1 MANSISLRERIRA
14 NLVQAME
21 KAGINQV
28 QLADRLDISKGTV
41 NNWTRGNNSPD
52 VDMVPKIC
60 DVLGIS
66 ITSLYS
72 PTIAERANY
81 PDTKNAPSVSDEAM
95 RLARDYDTALD
106 DRGRKMVRGLAD
118 LEIGYAAKRAEKE
131 KAERKA
137 EMIKHREETAD
148 EIAVYVTTLYHQP
161 VSAGNGENAAY
172 DYSETV
178 QLKKMPPNG
187 TSYIVPVQG
196 DSMEP
201 LFSDGDKV
209 FVRAQI
215 EIEPGQAG
223 VFYMDG
229 QMWIKELGDGALL
242 SHNPKYPPR
251 PMTDDVR
258 CQGLVL
264 GVCDDSYFVK

>member
-1 MANSISLRERIRA
+1 MGIGRRLKEARER
-14 NLVQAME
+14 
-21 KAGINQV
+21 AGYTQKELGEIVGVTSSAITNYETE
-28 QLADRLDISKGTV
+28 ISH
-41 NNWTRGNNSPD
+41 
-52 VDMVPKIC
+52 PKEPVMYALI
-60 DVLGIS
+60 DALGVE
-66 ITSLYS
+66 
-72 PTIAERANY
+72 PNY
-81 PDTKNAPSVSDEAM
+81 LFQDCIKNAPSVSDEAM

-137 EMIKHREETAD
+137 ELIKHREETAD

-215 EIEPGQAG
+215 DIEPGQTG

-229 QMWIKELGDGALL
+229 QMWIKELGDGVLL

-264 GVCDDSYFVK
+264 GVCDESYFVK

>member
-1 MANSISLRERIRA
+1 MGIGKRLKEARER
-14 NLVQAME
+14 
-21 KAGINQV
+21 AGYTQKELGEIVGVTSSAITNYETE
-28 QLADRLDISKGTV
+28 ISH
-41 NNWTRGNNSPD
+41 
-52 VDMVPKIC
+52 PKEPVMYALI
-60 DVLGIS
+60 DALGVE
-66 ITSLYS
+66 
-72 PTIAERANY
+72 PNY
-81 PDTKNAPSVSDEAM
+81 LFQDCIKNAPSVSDEAM

-118 LEIGYAAKRAEKE
+118 LEIGYTAKRAEKE

-137 EMIKHREETAD
+137 ELIKHKEETAD

-215 EIEPGQAG
+215 EIEPGQTG

-229 QMWIKELGDGALL
+229 QMWIKELGDGVLL
-242 SHNPKYPPR
+242 SRNPKYPPR

-264 GVCDDSYFVK
+264 GVCDESYFVK

>member
-1 MANSISLRERIRA
+1 MGIGKRLKEARER
-14 NLVQAME
+14 
-21 KAGINQV
+21 AGYTQKELGEIVGVTSSAITNYETE
-28 QLADRLDISKGTV
+28 ISH
-41 NNWTRGNNSPD
+41 
-52 VDMVPKIC
+52 PKEPVMYALI
-60 DVLGIS
+60 DALGVE
-66 ITSLYS
+66 
-72 PTIAERANY
+72 PNY
-81 PDTKNAPSVSDEAM
+81 LFQDCIKNAPSVSDEAM

-137 EMIKHREETAD
+137 ELIKHREETAD

-215 EIEPGQAG
+215 DIEPGQTG

-229 QMWIKELGDGALL
+229 QMWIKELGDGVLL
-242 SHNPKYPPR
+242 SRNPKYPPR

-258 CQGLVL
+258 CQGLV
-264 GVCDDSYFVK
+264 K

>member
-1 MANSISLRERIRA
+1 MGIGRRLKEARER
-14 NLVQAME
+14 
-21 KAGINQV
+21 AGYTQKELGEIVGVTSSAITNYETE
-28 QLADRLDISKGTV
+28 ISH
-41 NNWTRGNNSPD
+41 
-52 VDMVPKIC
+52 PKEPVMYALI
-60 DVLGIS
+60 DALGVE
-66 ITSLYS
+66 
-72 PTIAERANY
+72 PNY
-81 PDTKNAPSVSDEAM
+81 LFQDCIKNAPSVSDEAM

-131 KAERKA
+131 KAERKSGL
-137 EMIKHREETAD
+137 IKHREETAD

-215 EIEPGQAG
+215 DIEPGQTG

-229 QMWIKELGDGALL
+229 QMWIKELGDGVLL
-242 SHNPKYPPR
+242 SRNPKYPPR

-264 GVCDDSYFVK
+264 GVCDESYFVK

>member
-1 MANSISLRERIRA
+1 
-14 NLVQAME
+14 
-21 KAGINQV
+21 
-28 QLADRLDISKGTV
+28 
-41 NNWTRGNNSPD
+41 
-52 VDMVPKIC
+52 
-60 DVLGIS
+60 
-66 ITSLYS
+66 
-72 PTIAERANY
+72 
-81 PDTKNAPSVSDEAM
+81 
-95 RLARDYDTALD
+95 
-106 DRGRKMVRGLAD
+106 MVRGLAD

-137 EMIKHREETAD
+137 ELIKHREETAD

-215 EIEPGQAG
+215 DIEPGQTG

-229 QMWIKELGDGALL
+229 QMWIKELGDGVLL
-242 SHNPKYPPR
+242 SRNPKYPPR

-264 GVCDDSYFVK
+264 GVCDESYFVR

>member
-1 MANSISLRERIRA
+1 MGIGRRLKEARER
-14 NLVQAME
+14 
-21 KAGINQV
+21 AGYTQKELGEIVGVTSSAITNYETE
-28 QLADRLDISKGTV
+28 ISH
-41 NNWTRGNNSPD
+41 
-52 VDMVPKIC
+52 PKEPVMYALI
-60 DVLGIS
+60 DALGVE
-66 ITSLYS
+66 
-72 PTIAERANY
+72 PNY
-81 PDTKNAPSVSDEAM
+81 LFQDCIKNAPSVSDEAM

-106 DRGRKMVRGLAD
+106 DRGRKMVRGLAV
-118 LEIGYAAKRAEKE
+118 LEIGYAEKRAEKE

-137 EMIKHREETAD
+137 ELIKHREETAD

-215 EIEPGQAG
+215 DIEPGQTG

-229 QMWIKELGDGALL
+229 QMWIKELGDGVLL
-242 SHNPKYPPR
+242 SRNPKYPPR

-264 GVCDDSYFVK
+264 GVCDESYFVK

>member
-1 MANSISLRERIRA
+1 MGIGRRLKEARER
-14 NLVQAME
+14 
-21 KAGINQV
+21 AGYTQKELGEIVGVTSSAITNYETE
-28 QLADRLDISKGTV
+28 ISH
-41 NNWTRGNNSPD
+41 
-52 VDMVPKIC
+52 PKEPVMYALI
-60 DVLGIS
+60 DALGVE
-66 ITSLYS
+66 
-72 PTIAERANY
+72 PNY
-81 PDTKNAPSVSDEAM
+81 LFQDCIKNAPSVSDEAM

-137 EMIKHREETAD
+137 ELIKHREETAD

-229 QMWIKELGDGALL
+229 QMWIKELGDGVLL
-242 SHNPKYPPR
+242 SRNPKYPPR
-251 PMTDDVR
+251 TMTDDVR

-264 GVCDDSYFVK
+264 GVCDESYFVK

>member
-1 MANSISLRERIRA
+1 MELGELITLYRKQAGLTIDELSERA
-14 NLVQAME
+14 NVPKGTLNKIIGGIT
-21 KAGINQV
+21 KAPTLETMRSIAYALGKK
-28 QLADRLDISKGTV
+28 LADFDDEPNIS
-41 NNWTRGNNSPD
+41 
-52 VDMVPKIC
+52 M
-60 DVLGIS
+60 
-66 ITSLYS
+66 LYS
-72 PTIAERANY
+72 PAEGQLIKKYRTL
-81 PDTKNAPSVSDEAM
+81 DRHGKNAVDCILDIEIDRIVSAQ
-95 RLARDYDTALD
+95 
-106 DRGRKMVRGLAD
+106 
-118 LEIGYAAKRAEKE
+118 RAEKE
-131 KAERKA
+131 KAERKSA
-137 EMIKHREETAD
+137 LQNHQEDTSE
-148 EIAVYVTTLYHQP
+148 EIAIYITTLYHQP
-161 VSAGNGENAAY
+161 VSAGNGESSEY

-215 EIEPGQAG
+215 DIEPGQTG

-229 QMWIKELGDGALL
+229 QMWIKELGDGVLL
-242 SHNPKYPPR
+242 SRNPKYPPR

-264 GVCDDSYFVK
+264 GVCDESYFVK

>member
-1 MANSISLRERIRA
+1 MEFQIRKA
-14 NLVQAME
+14 RE
-21 KAGINQV
+21 KAGFSQKE
-28 QLADRLDISKGTV
+28 LAEIVGVKPTTFNGYESGKHDPKSDLLVKIANACGVTV
-41 NNWTRGNNSPD
+41 DYLLD
-52 VDMVPKIC
+52 VDYAK
-60 DVLGIS
+60 
-66 ITSLYS
+66 
-72 PTIAERANY
+72 
-81 PDTKNAPSVSDEAM
+81 APSISAEAM
-95 RLARDYDTALD
+95 KLAKDYDTALD
-106 DRGRKMVRGLAD
+106 DRGRRTIRNVMDFEV
-118 LEIGYAAKRAEKE
+118 GYAAQRAEKE
-131 KAERKA
+131 KAERKSA
-137 EMIKHREETAD
+137 LQNHQEDTSE
-148 EIAVYVTTLYHQP
+148 EIAIYITTLYHQP
-161 VSAGNGENAAY
+161 VSAGNGESSEY

-215 EIEPGQAG
+215 DIEPGQTG
-223 VFYMDG
+223 VFFMDG
-229 QMWIKELGDGALL
+229 QMWIKELGDGVLL

-264 GVCDDSYFVK
+264 GVCDESYLYR

>member
-1 MANSISLRERIRA
+1 MGIGRRLKEARER
-14 NLVQAME
+14 
-21 KAGINQV
+21 AGYTQKELGEIVGVTSSAITNYETE
-28 QLADRLDISKGTV
+28 ISH
-41 NNWTRGNNSPD
+41 
-52 VDMVPKIC
+52 PKEPVMYALI
-60 DVLGIS
+60 DALGVE
-66 ITSLYS
+66 
-72 PTIAERANY
+72 PNY
-81 PDTKNAPSVSDEAM
+81 LFQDCIKNAPSVSDEAM

-137 EMIKHREETAD
+137 ELIKHREETAD

-215 EIEPGQAG
+215 EIEPGQTG

-229 QMWIKELGDGALL
+229 QMWIKELGDGVLL
-242 SHNPKYPPR
+242 SRNPKYPPR

-264 GVCDDSYFVK
+264 GVCDESYFVK

>member
-1 MANSISLRERIRA
+1 MGIGKRLKEARER
-14 NLVQAME
+14 
-21 KAGINQV
+21 AGYTQKELGEIVGVTSSAITNYETE
-28 QLADRLDISKGTV
+28 ISH
-41 NNWTRGNNSPD
+41 
-52 VDMVPKIC
+52 PKEPVMYALI
-60 DVLGIS
+60 DALGVE
-66 ITSLYS
+66 
-72 PTIAERANY
+72 PNY
-81 PDTKNAPSVSDEAM
+81 LFQDCIKNAPSVSDEAM

-118 LEIGYAAKRAEKE
+118 LEIGYTAKRAEKE

-137 EMIKHREETAD
+137 ELIKHKEETAD

-178 QLKKMPPNG
+178 QLKKMPPSG
-187 TSYIVPVQG
+187 TSYIVPVRG

-201 LFSDGDKV
+201 EYNDGDRV

-215 EIEPGQAG
+215 DIEPGQIG

-229 QMWIKELGDGALL
+229 QLWIKELGDDVLL

-264 GVCDDSYFVK
+264 GVCDESYFAK

>member
-1 MANSISLRERIRA
+1 MGIGRRLKEARER
-14 NLVQAME
+14 
-21 KAGINQV
+21 AGYTQKELGEIVGVTSSAITNYETE
-28 QLADRLDISKGTV
+28 ISH
-41 NNWTRGNNSPD
+41 
-52 VDMVPKIC
+52 PKEPVMYALI
-60 DVLGIS
+60 DALGVE
-66 ITSLYS
+66 
-72 PTIAERANY
+72 PNY
-81 PDTKNAPSVSDEAM
+81 LFQDCIKNAPSVSDEAM

-137 EMIKHREETAD
+137 ELIKHREETAD
-148 EIAVYVTTLYHQP
+148 EIAVYVTTLYYQP
-161 VSAGNGENAAY
+161 VSAGNGETAEY
-172 DYSETV
+172 GYSETV
-178 QLKKMPPNG
+178 QLKKMPPSG
-187 TSYIVPVQG
+187 TSYIVPVRG

-201 LFSDGDKV
+201 EYNDGDRV

-215 EIEPGQAG
+215 DIEPGQIG

-229 QMWIKELGDGALL
+229 QLWIKELGDDVLL

-264 GVCDDSYFVK
+264 GVCDESYFAK

>member
-1 MANSISLRERIRA
+1 MGIGRRLKEARER
-14 NLVQAME
+14 
-21 KAGINQV
+21 AGYTQKELGEIVGVTSSAITNYETE
-28 QLADRLDISKGTV
+28 ISH
-41 NNWTRGNNSPD
+41 
-52 VDMVPKIC
+52 PKEPVMYALI
-60 DVLGIS
+60 DALGVE
-66 ITSLYS
+66 
-72 PTIAERANY
+72 PNY
-81 PDTKNAPSVSDEAM
+81 LFQDCIKNAPSVSDEAM

-137 EMIKHREETAD
+137 ELIKHREETAD

-161 VSAGNGENAAY
+161 GSAGNGENAAY

-215 EIEPGQAG
+215 DIEPGQTG
-223 VFYMDG
+223 VFFMDG

-242 SHNPKYPPR
+242 SRNPKYPPR

-264 GVCDDSYFVK
+264 GVCDESYFVK

>member
-1 MANSISLRERIRA
+1 MGIGRRLKEARER
-14 NLVQAME
+14 
-21 KAGINQV
+21 AGYTQKELGEIVGVTSSAITNYETE
-28 QLADRLDISKGTV
+28 ISH
-41 NNWTRGNNSPD
+41 
-52 VDMVPKIC
+52 PKEPVMYALI
-60 DVLGIS
+60 DALGVE
-66 ITSLYS
+66 
-72 PTIAERANY
+72 PNY
-81 PDTKNAPSVSDEAM
+81 LFQDCIKNAPSVSDEAM

-137 EMIKHREETAD
+137 ELIKHREETAD

-215 EIEPGQAG
+215 DIEPGQTG

-229 QMWIKELGDGALL
+229 QMWIKELGDGVLL
-242 SHNPKYPPR
+242 SRNPKYPPR
-251 PMTDDVR
+251 PMTDDIR

-264 GVCDDSYFVK
+264 GVCDESYFVR

>member
-1 MANSISLRERIRA
+1 MGIGKRLKEARER
-14 NLVQAME
+14 
-21 KAGINQV
+21 AGYTQKELGEIVGVTSSAITNYETE
-28 QLADRLDISKGTV
+28 ISH
-41 NNWTRGNNSPD
+41 
-52 VDMVPKIC
+52 PKEPVMYALI
-60 DVLGIS
+60 DALGVE
-66 ITSLYS
+66 
-72 PTIAERANY
+72 PNY
-81 PDTKNAPSVSDEAM
+81 LFQDCIKNAPSVSDEAM

-137 EMIKHREETAD
+137 ELIKHREETAD

-215 EIEPGQAG
+215 DIEPGQTG

-229 QMWIKELGDGALL
+229 QMWIKELGDGVLL
-242 SHNPKYPPR
+242 SRNPKYPPR

-264 GVCDDSYFVK
+264 GVCDESYFVK

>member
-1 MANSISLRERIRA
+1 MGIGRRLKEARER
-14 NLVQAME
+14 
-21 KAGINQV
+21 AGYTQKELGEIVGVTSSAITNYETE
-28 QLADRLDISKGTV
+28 ISH
-41 NNWTRGNNSPD
+41 
-52 VDMVPKIC
+52 PKEPVMYALI
-60 DVLGIS
+60 DALGVE
-66 ITSLYS
+66 
-72 PTIAERANY
+72 PNY
-81 PDTKNAPSVSDEAM
+81 LFQDCIKNAPSVSDEAM

-137 EMIKHREETAD
+137 EQIKHREETAD

-215 EIEPGQAG
+215 DIEPGQTG

-242 SHNPKYPPR
+242 SRNPKYPPR
-251 PMTDDVR
+251 PMTDDIR

-264 GVCDDSYFVK
+264 GVCDESYFVR

>member
-1 MANSISLRERIRA
+1 MGIGRRLKEARER
-14 NLVQAME
+14 
-21 KAGINQV
+21 AGYTQKELGEIVGVTSSAITNYETE
-28 QLADRLDISKGTV
+28 ISH
-41 NNWTRGNNSPD
+41 
-52 VDMVPKIC
+52 PKEPVMYALI
-60 DVLGIS
+60 DALGVE
-66 ITSLYS
+66 
-72 PTIAERANY
+72 PNY
-81 PDTKNAPSVSDEAM
+81 LFQDCIKNAPSVSDEAM

-137 EMIKHREETAD
+137 ELIKHREETAD

-215 EIEPGQAG
+215 EIEPGQTG

-229 QMWIKELGDGALL
+229 QMWIKELGDGVLL

>member
-1 MANSISLRERIRA
+1 MGIGRRLKEARER
-14 NLVQAME
+14 
-21 KAGINQV
+21 AGYTQKELGEIVGVTSSAITNYETE
-28 QLADRLDISKGTV
+28 ISH
-41 NNWTRGNNSPD
+41 
-52 VDMVPKIC
+52 PKEPVMYALI
-60 DVLGIS
+60 DALGVE
-66 ITSLYS
+66 
-72 PTIAERANY
+72 PNY
-81 PDTKNAPSVSDEAM
+81 LFQDCIKNAPSVSDEAM

-137 EMIKHREETAD
+137 ELIKHREETAD

-215 EIEPGQAG
+215 DIEPGQTG

-229 QMWIKELGDGALL
+229 QMWIKELGDGVLL
-242 SHNPKYPPR
+242 SRNPKYPPR

-264 GVCDDSYFVK
+264 GVCDESYFVK

>member
-1 MANSISLRERIRA
+1 MGIGKRLKEARER
-14 NLVQAME
+14 
-21 KAGINQV
+21 AGYTQKELGEIVGVTSSAITNYETE
-28 QLADRLDISKGTV
+28 ISH
-41 NNWTRGNNSPD
+41 
-52 VDMVPKIC
+52 PKEPVMYALI
-60 DVLGIS
+60 DALGVE
-66 ITSLYS
+66 
-72 PTIAERANY
+72 PNY
-81 PDTKNAPSVSDEAM
+81 LFQDCIKNAPSVSDEAM

-137 EMIKHREETAD
+137 ELIKHREETAD

-215 EIEPGQAG
+215 DIEPGQTG

-229 QMWIKELGDGALL
+229 QMWIKELGDGVLL
-242 SHNPKYPPR
+242 SRNPKYPPR

>member
-1 MANSISLRERIRA
+1 MGIGRRLKEARER
-14 NLVQAME
+14 
-21 KAGINQV
+21 AGYTQKELGEIVGVTSSAITNYETE
-28 QLADRLDISKGTV
+28 ISH
-41 NNWTRGNNSPD
+41 
-52 VDMVPKIC
+52 PKEPVMYALI
-60 DVLGIS
+60 DALGVE
-66 ITSLYS
+66 
-72 PTIAERANY
+72 PNY
-81 PDTKNAPSVSDEAM
+81 LFQDCIKNAPSVSDEAM

-137 EMIKHREETAD
+137 ELIKHREETAD

-215 EIEPGQAG
+215 DIEPGQTG

-242 SHNPKYPPR
+242 SRNPKYPPR
-251 PMTDDVR
+251 PMTDDIR

-264 GVCDDSYFVK
+264 GVCDESYFVR

>member
-1 MANSISLRERIRA
+1 MGIGRRLKEARER
-14 NLVQAME
+14 
-21 KAGINQV
+21 AGYTQKELGEIVGVTSSAITNYETE
-28 QLADRLDISKGTV
+28 ISH
-41 NNWTRGNNSPD
+41 
-52 VDMVPKIC
+52 PKEPVMYALI
-60 DVLGIS
+60 DALGVE
-66 ITSLYS
+66 
-72 PTIAERANY
+72 PNY
-81 PDTKNAPSVSDEAM
+81 LFQDCIKNAPSVSDEAM

-137 EMIKHREETAD
+137 ELIKHREETAD

-215 EIEPGQAG
+215 DIEPGQTG
-223 VFYMDG
+223 VFFMDG
-229 QMWIKELGDGALL
+229 QMWIKELGDGVLL
-242 SHNPKYPPR
+242 SRNPKYPPR
-251 PMTDDVR
+251 PMTDDIR

-264 GVCDDSYFVK
+264 GVCDESYFVR

>member
-1 MANSISLRERIRA
+1 MGIGKRLKEARER
-14 NLVQAME
+14 
-21 KAGINQV
+21 AGYTQKELGEIVGVTSSAITNYETE
-28 QLADRLDISKGTV
+28 ISH
-41 NNWTRGNNSPD
+41 
-52 VDMVPKIC
+52 PKEPVMYALI
-60 DVLGIS
+60 DALGVE
-66 ITSLYS
+66 
-72 PTIAERANY
+72 PNY
-81 PDTKNAPSVSDEAM
+81 LFQDCIKNAPDEAM

-137 EMIKHREETAD
+137 ELIKHREETAD

-215 EIEPGQAG
+215 DIEPGQTG

-229 QMWIKELGDGALL
+229 QMWIKELGDGVLL
-242 SHNPKYPPR
+242 SRNPKYPPR

>member
-1 MANSISLRERIRA
+1 MGIGRRLKEARER
-14 NLVQAME
+14 
-21 KAGINQV
+21 AGYTQKELGEIVGVTSSAITNYETE
-28 QLADRLDISKGTV
+28 ISH
-41 NNWTRGNNSPD
+41 
-52 VDMVPKIC
+52 PKEPVMYALI
-60 DVLGIS
+60 DALGVE
-66 ITSLYS
+66 
-72 PTIAERANY
+72 PNY
-81 PDTKNAPSVSDEAM
+81 LFQDCIKNAPSVSDEAM

-137 EMIKHREETAD
+137 ELIKHREETAD

-215 EIEPGQAG
+215 DIEPGQTG

-242 SHNPKYPPR
+242 SRNPKYPPR
-251 PMTDDVR
+251 PMTDDIR

-264 GVCDDSYFVK
+264 GVCDESYFVK

>member
-1 MANSISLRERIRA
+1 MGIGKRLKEARER
-14 NLVQAME
+14 
-21 KAGINQV
+21 AGYTQKELGEIVGVTSSAITNYETE
-28 QLADRLDISKGTV
+28 ISH
-41 NNWTRGNNSPD
+41 
-52 VDMVPKIC
+52 PKEPVMYALI
-60 DVLGIS
+60 DALGVE
-66 ITSLYS
+66 
-72 PTIAERANY
+72 PNY
-81 PDTKNAPSVSDEAM
+81 LFQDCIKNAPSLSDEAM

-137 EMIKHREETAD
+137 ELIKHREETAD

-215 EIEPGQAG
+215 DIEPGQTG
-223 VFYMDG
+223 VVYMDG
-229 QMWIKELGDGALL
+229 QMWIKELGDGVLL
-242 SHNPKYPPR
+242 SRNPKYPPR

>member
-1 MANSISLRERIRA
+1 MGIGKRLKEARER
-14 NLVQAME
+14 
-21 KAGINQV
+21 AGYTQKELGEIVGVTSSAITNYETE
-28 QLADRLDISKGTV
+28 ISH
-41 NNWTRGNNSPD
+41 
-52 VDMVPKIC
+52 PKEPVMYALI
-60 DVLGIS
+60 DALGVE
-66 ITSLYS
+66 
-72 PTIAERANY
+72 PNY
-81 PDTKNAPSVSDEAM
+81 LFQDCIKNAPSVSDEAM

-137 EMIKHREETAD
+137 ELIKHREETAD

-196 DSMEP
+196 DSLEP

-215 EIEPGQAG
+215 DIEPGQTG

-229 QMWIKELGDGALL
+229 QMWIKELGDGVLL
-242 SHNPKYPPR
+242 SRNPKYPPR